1 MPSAKYLCLECK
13 KQVSGTKNDRYRAH
27 TDGDGEPCKNTSAE
41 IPDHVLAHPLG
52 RSDAPDV
59 PVEGLDFATCPQCDR
74 KVKLTRLGYFEPH
87 DTTLRGGER
96 CPVSGV
102 RARHAR
108 RTETVPLPGDEPVP
122 MSAAIPEVSAQEEL
136 IKGGPGPE
144 ILSLPP
150 DRPVHETNLA
160 RTPMGDLTHPDVP
173 PDDGSALPAGSSAR
187 TGTSSP
193 ESGTTS
199 TPSPEPEPAPATS
212 SDAAEETA
220 PAGPFHMAPLLDEA
234 VLQPFS
240 HVSQPFPVPDRI
252 KLADAMSERG
262 REIAVRLRETFYA
275 YTNRDHASNRSAQ
288 RTLGPSEAGSSCDR
302 QIAMKLMGVRAVNPQ
317 EGWAP
322 FVGTAVHAELANMF
336 DWANGADSGRYVTE
350 MRVEYGNPFVPRGT
364 LDLLDR
370 VLYMVDDHK
379 LMGRYSLDQLVQKGP
394 SETYRVQLHI
404 YGLGAE
410 RAGEKVKEVA
420 LIAWPR
426 QESSLDKLYVHV
438 EPYDRKL
445 AQAALDRVAR
455 IAQEVAIKGT
465 GPSSQMEV
473 AAGFQAGDDCKWCP
487 FHLKGDKRME
497 RGCPGK

>member
-87 DTTLRGGER
+87 DTTLKGGER

-102 RARHAR
+102 RAKHAR
-108 RTETVPLPGDEPVP
+108 KTETVPLPGDEPAP
-122 MSAAIPEVSAQEEL
+122 MSAAIPEVSAQEEITSPAAL
-136 IKGGPGPE
+136 T
-144 ILSLPP
+144 PP
-150 DRPVHETNLA
+150 TGTDRNA
-160 RTPMGDLTHPDVP
+160 GAS
-173 PDDGSALPAGSSAR
+173 SAPAGDHERGEIDWSDVEK
-187 TGTSSP
+187 TSSP

-199 TPSPEPEPAPATS
+199 TPSPEPGPGAATS
-212 SDAAEETA
+212 SDAAGETA

-262 REIAVRLRETFYA
+262 KEIAVRLRETFYA

-465 GPSSQMEV
+465 GPFSQMEV